1 MSQTPQ
7 IINPRKHIQTLHHH
21 DVGGHASALPRK
33 FRLYNST
40 GFSVLKCLI
49 SYFFFC
55 AMATGGRGLLDRLN
69 RLMLVN
75 VAIVDD
81 PLIEDGDM
89 LRLLDTRHISE
100 AIELV
105 RVLFTHLGGS
115 AAARDGGRDQ
125 QAALAASVTCAIGNS
140 GRSCWVRHML
150 TAAAVAN
157 RRESEDGFTKS
168 FCELL
173 DILFLTKR
181 TAADYRRYGKENNR
195 IRRVRNLPEAYRTFY
210 GLADAKL

>member
-1 MSQTPQ
+1 
-7 IINPRKHIQTLHHH
+7 
-21 DVGGHASALPRK
+21 
-33 FRLYNST
+33 
-40 GFSVLKCLI
+40 
-49 SYFFFC
+49 
-55 AMATGGRGLLDRLN
+55 MATGGRGLLDRLN

-105 RVLFTHLGGS
+105 RVLFTYLGGS

>member
-1 MSQTPQ
+1 
-7 IINPRKHIQTLHHH
+7 
-21 DVGGHASALPRK
+21 
-33 FRLYNST
+33 
-40 GFSVLKCLI
+40 
-49 SYFFFC
+49 
-55 AMATGGRGLLDRLN
+55 MATGGRGLLDRLN